1 MTRTG
6 LPAHILPL
14 SRFRGVFVGSLPVLG
29 PIFTVWTCLV
39 PSGYIF
45 AENAGKMRNLRR
57 LALFRVVF
65 GSGPWRIHRWH
76 LFKIE

>member
-1 MTRTG
+1 
-6 LPAHILPL
+6 
-14 SRFRGVFVGSLPVLG
+14 
-29 PIFTVWTCLV
+29 LV